1 VSQQHLSDG
10 FSQSALIRG
19 LWDLV
24 PGPGRRLCKTCNL
37 HLPIDR
43 FESIDSERRYRRHE
57 CRECRNA
64 GRRKAA
70 AVDAGA
76 RVRQALALK
85 AELDALVAE
94 YAARGTNAADMRLVF
109 DAVVDAWGRGQE

>member
-1 VSQQHLSDG
+1 MSQQQLVDG
-10 FSQSALIRG
+10 FGESELMRG

-24 PGPGRRLCKTCNL
+24 PGPGRRLCKTCDL

-43 FESIDSERRYRRHE
+43 FEVVDSERRYRRHE

-70 AVDAGA
+70 TIDAGA
-76 RVRQALALK
+76 RVRQALAFK
-85 AELDALVAE
+85 SEIDALVAE
-94 YAARGTNAADMRLVF
+94 YAARGTSAADMRLVF
-109 DAVVDAWGRGQE
+109 DAVVDAWGKGNE